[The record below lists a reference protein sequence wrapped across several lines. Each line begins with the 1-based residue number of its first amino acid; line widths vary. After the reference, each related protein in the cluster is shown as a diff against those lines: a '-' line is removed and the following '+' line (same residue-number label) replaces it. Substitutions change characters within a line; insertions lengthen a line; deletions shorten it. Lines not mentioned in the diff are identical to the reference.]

1 MITEAQRAM
10 RMNGIGSSDI
20 PILAGLLTKYG
31 KDESWLFNLKTGQ
44 MPEEPPNEAMS
55 WGVTLEP
62 IIYAKVAAL
71 AGWIVQ
77 PDNATHRMTL
87 QEWAYCHPDGAILA
101 HPERQGVGVLEIKN
115 SRYYSVAKGPSDYQ
129 VCQLQWQLLVTGA
142 DYGVLAVLEAGQQL
156 HITTHDPDE
165 QIAAKLYSMA
175 QAFWRRVEV
184 YREQQ
189 GGNQHDTSK

>member
-44 MPEEPPNEAMS
+44 SEEEPPNEAME

-175 QAFWRRVEV
+175 QAFWRRVEA
-184 YREQQ
+184 YRQSQ
-189 GGNQHDTSK
+189 GGN

>member
-44 MPEEPPNEAMS
+44 SEEEPPNEAME

-142 DYGVLAVLEAGQQL
+142 DYGVLAVLEAGQAL

-175 QAFWRRVEV
+175 QAFWRRVEI

>member
-44 MPEEPPNEAMS
+44 SEEEPPNEAME
-55 WGVTLEP
+55 WGVILEP
-62 IIYAKVAAL
+62 IIFSKVSAQT
-71 AGWIVQ
+71 GWIVQ

-87 QEWAYCHPDGAILA
+87 QEWAYCHPDGAILD
-101 HPERQGVGVLEIKN
+101 HPERKGIGVLEIKN

-142 DYGVLAVLEAGQQL
+142 DYGVLAVLEAGQAL

-175 QAFWRRVEV
+175 QAFWRRVEE
-184 YREQQ
+184 YRQSQ
-189 GGNQHDTSK
+189 GGN